1 MISSNLTQPVKPIV
15 YKLAKDDSR
24 KICSF
29 IIPDNKVGSLQLEI
43 KKHNNGFGYNFITEL
58 KNKFGKLL
66 GFEEFAF
73 FENAKNIS
81 GLYIKVNEEYQRK
94 GYNLGEI
101 LRLSSIIEIIE
112 NKIKN
117 FNIVSKS
124 TAIYFHSKYKFEPN
138 ISVFKQ
144 RDYFLQKIAENNN
157 EDFKSFSAKAKKI
170 ISGVN
175 SDSSPEAQRA
185 YCKETNKLLKEYLR
199 KIISEKAQKQ
209 YPFDTPLE
217 MTLTDKSI
225 LDNKKFF
232 NDLFNK
238 HGINYTI

>member
-1 MISSNLTQPVKPIV
+1 MISSNLTQPIKPIV
-15 YKLAKDDSR
+15 YKLTKDDSR

-29 IIPDNKVGSLQLEI
+29 IIPYNKAGSLQLEI

-73 FENAKNIS
+73 YENAKNIS
-81 GLYIKVNEEYQRK
+81 GLYIKVSEEYQRK

-225 LDNKKFF
+225 LDNKTFF

-238 HGINYTI
+238 HGIDYKI